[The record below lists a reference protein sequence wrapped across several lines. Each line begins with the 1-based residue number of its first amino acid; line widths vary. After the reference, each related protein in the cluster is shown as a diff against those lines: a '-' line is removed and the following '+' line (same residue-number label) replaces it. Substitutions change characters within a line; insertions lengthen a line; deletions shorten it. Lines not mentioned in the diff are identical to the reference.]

1 MALTKA
7 AKHVPISLLV
17 AQTLQGEADAALGEA
32 EAMSLRPLAT
42 LEELDGGETEKT
54 KTTKKDIRSYSY

>member
-42 LEELDGGETEKT
+42 LEELDVWGAGEDQDHEEGQPVL
-54 KTTKKDIRSYSY
+54 